1 MCADFLFS
9 TTYPFLETPL
19 RKMLD
24 QGESDFNLTLRPTFK
39 WIIFIS
45 NFNSI
50 LQNINEIY
58 VFLQIFF
65 LESNFMKNLKTWIR
79 SIYFH
84 DSLYTIFLL
93 DPTLQVNNY
102 EIVVNFFHISH
113 NLTWYSA
120 IVHFTRIYVTQCV
133 QLMNW
138 QNHSCKLV

>member
-24 QGESDFNLTLRPTFK
+24 KGESDFNLTLRPTMK

-50 LQNINEIY
+50 LPNINEIY
-58 VFLQIFF
+58 LFLQIFF
-65 LESNFMKNLKTWIR
+65 LESNFMRNLKTSIK

-84 DSLYTIFLL
+84 NLLYAILSSWSNFKNKVETS
-93 DPTLQVNNY
+93 QVRYFAVLENNMHVIRMFVFWGKKWILY
-102 EIVVNFFHISH
+102 
-113 NLTWYSA
+113 
-120 IVHFTRIYVTQCV
+120 HFK
-133 QLMNW
+133 
-138 QNHSCKLV
+138 SCNEM